1 MLAKRRPF
9 KLGRPATGRRDS
21 PGRGGGNKKR
31 RGRAHEAA
39 RAPRLSLSH
48 RRRRRATGSCVWIQA
63 AGSATRLW
71 REMRCL
77 LPSAP
82 TKNHD
87 QQADLQF
94 FFSRTA
100 GAETARPI
108 RARFDGRRATFC
120 TRSKQRVSAAPLDV
134 RGIPAVD
141 LLIAR
146 STPLNEARPSPPKA
160 RQGRSAPRP
169 SPLAHPRTPG
179 ESRHTLIGHAAP
191 PACASAA
198 ALRARRPRRG
208 ALGPLARPPK
218 VCDVRALTAEL
229 IRRAGRL
236 AAHREASRLAL
247 ARAPV
252 VGEPFEGDP
261 EVLRSLDGI
270 ELNRE
275 HD

>member
-94 FFSRTA
+94 SRLA
-100 GAETARPI
+100 IGRPL
-108 RARFDGRRATFC
+108 RARSARAPQHRRLPLVMQLQQMHPCRTRHRRDQRVRRHCRPHPHAQRRSRPPSGGTRRRATARNGE
-120 TRSKQRVSAAPLDV
+120 RS
-134 RGIPAVD
+134 
-141 LLIAR
+141 
-146 STPLNEARPSPPKA
+146 EATSN
-160 RQGRSAPRP
+160 G
-169 SPLAHPRTPG
+169 T
-179 ESRHTLIGHAAP
+179 
-191 PACASAA
+191 
-198 ALRARRPRRG
+198 
-208 ALGPLARPPK
+208 
-218 VCDVRALTAEL
+218 
-229 IRRAGRL
+229 
-236 AAHREASRLAL
+236 
-247 ARAPV
+247 
-252 VGEPFEGDP
+252 
-261 EVLRSLDGI
+261 
-270 ELNRE
+270 
-275 HD
+275 